1 MANIHTTLTSLF
13 SDIADKIREKTG
25 GTDKIVADNFPD
37 AISNIPIDGINTSD
51 ATALASDIAQG
62 KTAYVNGVKVTGS
75 MADNGAVAK
84 TLDSSTTSYTVPA
97 GYHNGSGK
105 VNISTETKTATP
117 TTGSQTVTPSSGKV
131 LSKVTVNAIPSQYVD
146 TSDATAAADD
156 IAKGKTAYV
165 NGIKVTGSIKEVPS
179 IVKYDPVVAETL
191 VVSDSSGSASNP
203 GKDGVYIGLTSHI
216 EESDGKNIVSPG
228 TTLEQV
234 VDPAEFGN
242 ATAADVASGKT
253 FTSVAGLKVTG
264 THECTGGIDTSDATA
279 TADDILSGK
288 TAYVNGSKVTGS
300 IAAKSASDITAS
312 GKTVTVPAGYYA
324 SSANKSVETATQATP
339 SISVDTSGKI
349 TATSEQSA
357 GYVAAGTKSATKQL
371 STQAAQTITP
381 GTTDKTI
388 ASGKYLTGKQ
398 TVKGDANLVAGN
410 IKSGVS
416 IFGVSGSYEGS
427 GGIDTSDATA
437 TAGDMA
443 EGVTAYV
450 NGEKLTGTISVGVPS
465 SNGMGTPVHTKN
477 ELINAISIKA
487 TSKNDVLMRSGT
499 EYGIMANASDFGNA
513 TAADVVSGKTF
524 TSSAGLKVIGTHVCD
539 GGTTPTLQSKTVTPS
554 ESEQTVSPDSGY
566 DGLSSVTVE
575 AVSNTYV
582 GSGVTKKAA
591 QTITPGT
598 ADQTLAA
605 GQYLSGAQT
614 IKGDSNLLAS
624 NIKSGVSIFG
634 VSGSYSGSSGG
645 GSLTSKS
652 GTITTSS
659 FDTGF
664 SEIVAIIIDKVSV
677 NSTGMTMASFIPI
690 IGKGTIS
697 GCSSYNTYMKQHAS
711 KISSNSCNVE
721 GGIFNWVDTNAT
733 YAFKEGDSYYWYA
746 IGYE

>member
-37 AISNIPIDGINTSD
+37 AISNIPIDGIDTSD

-62 KTAYVNGVKVTGS
+62 KTAYANGVKVVGTVETTNSGQSETLPAAYIELSDYSNTLILCKSLVKKDVLLRTGSYANAYPYKSDFGNATAVDVVAGKTFTSSAGLKVTGS
-75 MADNGAVAK
+75 MADNGAVTK

-146 TSDATAAADD
+146 TSDATATADD

-191 VVSDSSGSASNP
+191 VVSDSSGGVPNP
-203 GKDGVYIGLTSHI
+203 GKDGIYIGLTSHI

-234 VDPAEFGN
+234 VDPAEFGD
-242 ATAADVASGKT
+242 ATASDVVSGKT
-253 FTSVAGLKVTG
+253 FTSAAGLKVTG
-264 THECTGGIDTSDATA
+264 THECAGGTTPTLQSKTVTPSESEQTISPDSGYDGLSSVTVEAVSNTYVGSGVTKKAAQTITPGTADQTLAAGQYLIGAQTIKGDANLLAGNIKSGVSIFGVTGSHEGSSGGIDTSDATA
-279 TADDILSGK
+279 TSGDILSGK

-339 SISVDTSGKI
+339 TISVDNSGKI
-349 TATSEQSA
+349 TATSEQSG
-357 GYVAAGTKSATKQL
+357 GYVTAGTKSATKQL

-381 GTTDKTI
+381 GTEDKTI
-388 ASGKYLTGKQ
+388 ASGKYLTG
-398 TVKGDANLVAGN
+398 D
-410 IKSGVS
+410 
-416 IFGVSGSYEGS
+416 
-427 GGIDTSDATA
+427 
-437 TAGDMA
+437 
-443 EGVTAYV
+443 
-450 NGEKLTGTISVGVPS
+450 
-465 SNGMGTPVHTKN
+465 
-477 ELINAISIKA
+477 
-487 TSKNDVLMRSGT
+487 
-499 EYGIMANASDFGNA
+499 
-513 TAADVVSGKTF
+513 
-524 TSSAGLKVIGTHVCD
+524 
-539 GGTTPTLQSKTVTPS
+539 
-554 ESEQTVSPDSGY
+554 
-566 DGLSSVTVE
+566 
-575 AVSNTYV
+575 
-582 GSGVTKKAA
+582 
-591 QTITPGT
+591 
-598 ADQTLAA
+598 
-605 GQYLSGAQT
+605 QT

-677 NSTGMTMASFIPI
+677 NHTGMAMASFIPI

-697 GCSSYNTYMKQHAS
+697 GCSSYNTYMKQYAS

-721 GGIFNWVDTNAT
+721 GGTFNWVDTNAT

>member
-37 AISNIPIDGINTSD
+37 AISNIPIDGIDTSD

-75 MADNGAVAK
+75 MADNGAVTK
-84 TLDSSTTSYTVPA
+84 TLDSSTTSYTIPA
-97 GYHNGSGK
+97 GHHNGSGK

-179 IVKYDPVVAETL
+179 IVKYDPAVAETL

-203 GKDGVYIGLTSHI
+203 GKDGVYIGLTSQI

-242 ATAADVASGKT
+242 ATAADVVSGKT

-279 TADDILSGK
+279 TAGDILSGK

-339 SISVDTSGKI
+339 SISVDASGKI
-349 TATSEQSA
+349 TATSEQSG
-357 GYVAAGTKSATKQL
+357 GYVTAGTKSATKQL

-381 GTTDKTI
+381 GAEDKTI
-388 ASGKYLTGKQ
+388 ASGKYLTG
-398 TVKGDANLVAGN
+398 D
-410 IKSGVS
+410 
-416 IFGVSGSYEGS
+416 
-427 GGIDTSDATA
+427 
-437 TAGDMA
+437 
-443 EGVTAYV
+443 
-450 NGEKLTGTISVGVPS
+450 
-465 SNGMGTPVHTKN
+465 
-477 ELINAISIKA
+477 
-487 TSKNDVLMRSGT
+487 
-499 EYGIMANASDFGNA
+499 
-513 TAADVVSGKTF
+513 
-524 TSSAGLKVIGTHVCD
+524 
-539 GGTTPTLQSKTVTPS
+539 
-554 ESEQTVSPDSGY
+554 
-566 DGLSSVTVE
+566 
-575 AVSNTYV
+575 
-582 GSGVTKKAA
+582 
-591 QTITPGT
+591 
-598 ADQTLAA
+598 
-605 GQYLSGAQT
+605 QT
-614 IKGDSNLLAS
+614 IKGDSNLVAG

-677 NSTGMTMASFIPI
+677 NSTGMTTASFIPI

-697 GCSSYNTYMKQHAS
+697 GCSSYNTYMKQYAS
-711 KISSNSCNVE
+711 KISSDSCNVE
-721 GGIFNWVDTNAT
+721 GGTFNWVDTNAT

>member
-51 ATALASDIAQG
+51 ATA
-62 KTAYVNGVKVTGS
+62 
-75 MADNGAVAK
+75 
-84 TLDSSTTSYTVPA
+84 
-97 GYHNGSGK
+97 
-105 VNISTETKTATP
+105 
-117 TTGSQTVTPSSGKV
+117 
-131 LSKVTVNAIPSQYVD
+131 
-146 TSDATAAADD
+146 AADD

-179 IVKYDPVVAETL
+179 IVKYDPAVAETL
-191 VVSDSSGSASNP
+191 VVSDSSGDMPNP
-203 GKDGVYIGLTSHI
+203 GKDGIYIGITSQI

-279 TADDILSGK
+279 TAGDILSGK

-443 EGVTAYV
+443 EGVTAYA
-450 NGEKLTGTISVGVPS
+450 NGEKLTGTISVGAPS

-524 TSSAGLKVIGTHVCD
+524 TSSAGLKVTGTHVCD

-664 SEIVAIIIDKVSV
+664 SEIVAIIIDKVSEK
-677 NSTGMTMASFIPI
+677 STGMTMASFIPI

>member
-37 AISNIPIDGINTSD
+37 AISSIPIDGIDTSD
-51 ATALASDIAQG
+51 ATAAADDIAQG
-62 KTAYVNGVKVTGS
+62 KTAYVNGVKVVGTVETTNSGQGETLPAANIELSDYTDKLILCKSLVKKDVLLRTGSYANAYPYKSDFGNATAEDVASGKTFTSAAGLKVTGS
-75 MADNGAVAK
+75 MADNGAVTK

-105 VNISTETKTATP
+105 VNISTETKNVTP

-203 GKDGVYIGLTSHI
+203 GKDGVYIGLTSQI

-228 TTLEQV
+228 TKLEHV

-242 ATAADVASGKT
+242 ATAADVVSGKT
-253 FTSVAGLKVTG
+253 FTSAAGLKVTG

-279 TADDILSGK
+279 TAGDILSGK

-324 SSANKSVETATQATP
+324 SSADKSVETATQATP
-339 SISVDTSGKI
+339 TISVDNSGKI

-398 TVKGDANLVAGN
+398 TVKGDSNLLASN

-416 IFGVSGSYEGS
+416 IFGVSGSYT

-437 TAGDMA
+437 TAGDILS
-443 EGVTAYV
+443 GKTAYV
-450 NGEKLTGTISVGVPS
+450 NGGKITGSISS
-465 SNGMGTPVHTKN
+465 
-477 ELINAISIKA
+477 
-487 TSKNDVLMRSGT
+487 
-499 EYGIMANASDFGNA
+499 
-513 TAADVVSGKTF
+513 
-524 TSSAGLKVIGTHVCD
+524 
-539 GGTTPTLQSKTVTPS
+539 
-554 ESEQTVSPDSGY
+554 
-566 DGLSSVTVE
+566 
-575 AVSNTYV
+575 
-582 GSGVTKKAA
+582 KAA
-591 QTITPGT
+591 ASYTPGT
-598 ADQTLAA
+598 ADQTISS

-614 IKGDSNLLAS
+614 IKGDSNLVAG

-677 NSTGMTMASFIPI
+677 NHTGVTMASFIPI

-697 GCSSYNTYMKQHAS
+697 GCSSYNTYMKQYAS

>member
-37 AISNIPIDGINTSD
+37 AISNIPIDGIDTSD

-75 MADNGAVAK
+75 MADNGAVTN
-84 TLDSSTTSYTVPA
+84 TLDSSTTSYTIPA

-179 IVKYDPVVAETL
+179 IVKYDPAVAETF
-191 VVSDSSGSASNP
+191 VVSDSSGSAPNP
-203 GKDGVYIGLTSHI
+203 GKDGVYIGLTSQI

-242 ATAADVASGKT
+242 ATAADV
-253 FTSVAGLKVTG
+253 
-264 THECTGGIDTSDATA
+264 
-279 TADDILSGK
+279 
-288 TAYVNGSKVTGS
+288 
-300 IAAKSASDITAS
+300 
-312 GKTVTVPAGYYA
+312 
-324 SSANKSVETATQATP
+324 
-339 SISVDTSGKI
+339 
-349 TATSEQSA
+349 
-357 GYVAAGTKSATKQL
+357 
-371 STQAAQTITP
+371 
-381 GTTDKTI
+381 
-388 ASGKYLTGKQ
+388 
-398 TVKGDANLVAGN
+398 
-410 IKSGVS
+410 
-416 IFGVSGSYEGS
+416 
-427 GGIDTSDATA
+427 
-437 TAGDMA
+437 
-443 EGVTAYV
+443 
-450 NGEKLTGTISVGVPS
+450 
-465 SNGMGTPVHTKN
+465 
-477 ELINAISIKA
+477 
-487 TSKNDVLMRSGT
+487 
-499 EYGIMANASDFGNA
+499 
-513 TAADVVSGKTF
+513 VSGKTF
-524 TSSAGLKVIGTHVCD
+524 TSSAGLKVTGTHVCD

-614 IKGDSNLLAS
+614 ITGDPNLLAS

-664 SEIVAIIIDKVSV
+664 SEIVAIIVDKVSV
-677 NSTGMTMASFIPI
+677 NSTGVTTASFIPI
-690 IGKGTIS
+690 IGKGTVS
-697 GCSSYNTYMKQHAS
+697 GCSSYNTYMKQYAS

>member
-1 MANIHTTLTSLF
+1 M
-13 SDIADKIREKTG
+13 
-25 GTDKIVADNFPD
+25 
-37 AISNIPIDGINTSD
+37 
-51 ATALASDIAQG
+51 
-62 KTAYVNGVKVTGS
+62 
-75 MADNGAVAK
+75 
-84 TLDSSTTSYTVPA
+84 
-97 GYHNGSGK
+97 
-105 VNISTETKTATP
+105 NISTETKTATP
-117 TTGSQTVTPSSGKV
+117 TTSSQTVTPSSGKV

-179 IVKYDPVVAETL
+179 IVKYDPAVAETF
-191 VVSDSSGSASNP
+191 VVSDSSGSAPNP
-203 GKDGVYIGLTSHI
+203 GKDGIYIGLTSQI

-242 ATAADVASGKT
+242 ATAADVVSGKT

-279 TADDILSGK
+279 TAGDILSGK

-357 GYVAAGTKSATKQL
+357 GYVTAGTKSATKQL

-381 GTTDKTI
+381 GTEDKTI
-388 ASGKYLTGKQ
+388 ASGKYLTG
-398 TVKGDANLVAGN
+398 N
-410 IKSGVS
+410 
-416 IFGVSGSYEGS
+416 
-427 GGIDTSDATA
+427 
-437 TAGDMA
+437 
-443 EGVTAYV
+443 
-450 NGEKLTGTISVGVPS
+450 
-465 SNGMGTPVHTKN
+465 
-477 ELINAISIKA
+477 
-487 TSKNDVLMRSGT
+487 
-499 EYGIMANASDFGNA
+499 
-513 TAADVVSGKTF
+513 
-524 TSSAGLKVIGTHVCD
+524 
-539 GGTTPTLQSKTVTPS
+539 
-554 ESEQTVSPDSGY
+554 
-566 DGLSSVTVE
+566 
-575 AVSNTYV
+575 
-582 GSGVTKKAA
+582 
-591 QTITPGT
+591 
-598 ADQTLAA
+598 
-605 GQYLSGAQT
+605 QT
-614 IKGDSNLLAS
+614 IKGDSNLVAS

-634 VSGSYSGSSGG
+634 VAGTYVGSGGSGG

-677 NSTGMTMASFIPI
+677 NHTGMTTASFIPI
-690 IGKGTIS
+690 IGKGTVS
-697 GCSSYNTYMKQHAS
+697 GCSSYNTYMKQYAS

>member
-450 NGEKLTGTISVGVPS
+450 NGEKLTGTISVGAPS

-664 SEIVAIIIDKVSV
+664 SEIVAIIIDKVSE

>member
-37 AISNIPIDGINTSD
+37 AISNIPIDGIDTSD

-75 MADNGAVAK
+75 MADNGAVTK
-84 TLDSSTTSYTVPA
+84 TLDSSTTSYTIPA

-179 IVKYDPVVAETL
+179 IVKYDPAVAETF
-191 VVSDSSGSASNP
+191 VVSDSSGSAPNP
-203 GKDGVYIGLTSHI
+203 GKDGVYIGLTSQI

-242 ATAADVASGKT
+242 ATAADV
-253 FTSVAGLKVTG
+253 
-264 THECTGGIDTSDATA
+264 
-279 TADDILSGK
+279 
-288 TAYVNGSKVTGS
+288 
-300 IAAKSASDITAS
+300 
-312 GKTVTVPAGYYA
+312 
-324 SSANKSVETATQATP
+324 
-339 SISVDTSGKI
+339 
-349 TATSEQSA
+349 
-357 GYVAAGTKSATKQL
+357 
-371 STQAAQTITP
+371 
-381 GTTDKTI
+381 
-388 ASGKYLTGKQ
+388 
-398 TVKGDANLVAGN
+398 
-410 IKSGVS
+410 
-416 IFGVSGSYEGS
+416 
-427 GGIDTSDATA
+427 
-437 TAGDMA
+437 
-443 EGVTAYV
+443 
-450 NGEKLTGTISVGVPS
+450 
-465 SNGMGTPVHTKN
+465 
-477 ELINAISIKA
+477 
-487 TSKNDVLMRSGT
+487 
-499 EYGIMANASDFGNA
+499 
-513 TAADVVSGKTF
+513 VSGKTF
-524 TSSAGLKVIGTHVCD
+524 TSSAGLKVTGTHVCD

-614 IKGDSNLLAS
+614 ITGDPNLLAS

-677 NSTGMTMASFIPI
+677 NSTGVTTASFIPI
-690 IGKGTIS
+690 IGKGTVS
-697 GCSSYNTYMKQHAS
+697 GCSSYNTYMKQYAS

>member
-37 AISNIPIDGINTSD
+37 AISSIPIDGIDTSD

-62 KTAYVNGVKVTGS
+62 KTAYVNGVKVVGTVETTNSGQSETLPAADIELSDYSNTLILCKSLVKKDVLLRTGSYANAYPYKSDFGNATAEDVASGKTFTSSAGLKVTGS
-75 MADNGAVAK
+75 MADNGAVTK

-203 GKDGVYIGLTSHI
+203 GKDGVYIGLTSQI

-253 FTSVAGLKVTG
+253 FTSAAGLKVTG
-264 THECTGGIDTSDATA
+264 TNEYTGGIDTSDATA
-279 TADDILSGK
+279 TAGDILSGK

-339 SISVDTSGKI
+339 TISVDNSGKI

-381 GTTDKTI
+381 GTEDKTI

-416 IFGVSGSYEGS
+416 IFGVSGSY
-427 GGIDTSDATA
+427 
-437 TAGDMA
+437 
-443 EGVTAYV
+443 
-450 NGEKLTGTISVGVPS
+450 
-465 SNGMGTPVHTKN
+465 
-477 ELINAISIKA
+477 
-487 TSKNDVLMRSGT
+487 
-499 EYGIMANASDFGNA
+499 
-513 TAADVVSGKTF
+513 
-524 TSSAGLKVIGTHVCD
+524 

-598 ADQTLAA
+598 ADQTIAA

-614 IKGDSNLLAS
+614 IKGDANLVAG

-690 IGKGTIS
+690 LGKGTIS
-697 GCSSYNTYMKQHAS
+697 GCSSYNTYMKQYAS
-711 KISSNSCNVE
+711 KTSSNSCNVE
-721 GGIFNWVDTNAT
+721 GGTFNWVDTNAT

>member
-37 AISNIPIDGINTSD
+37 AISSIPIDGIDTSD

-62 KTAYVNGVKVTGS
+62 KTAYVNGVKVVGTVETTNSGQSETLPAADIELSDYSNTLILCKSLVKKDVLLRTGSYANAYPYKSDFGNATAEDVASGKTFTSSAGLKVTGS
-75 MADNGAVAK
+75 MADIGAVTK
-84 TLDSSTTSYTVPA
+84 TLDSSTTSYTIPA

-203 GKDGVYIGLTSHI
+203 GKDGVYIGLTSQI

-242 ATAADVASGKT
+242 ATAADVVSGKT
-253 FTSVAGLKVTG
+253 FTSAAGLKVTG

-300 IAAKSASDITAS
+300 IATKSASDITAS

-349 TATSEQSA
+349 TATSEQSG
-357 GYVAAGTKSATKQL
+357 GYVTAGTKSATKQL

-381 GTTDKTI
+381 GTEDKTI
-388 ASGKYLTGKQ
+388 ASGKYLTG
-398 TVKGDANLVAGN
+398 D
-410 IKSGVS
+410 
-416 IFGVSGSYEGS
+416 
-427 GGIDTSDATA
+427 
-437 TAGDMA
+437 
-443 EGVTAYV
+443 
-450 NGEKLTGTISVGVPS
+450 
-465 SNGMGTPVHTKN
+465 
-477 ELINAISIKA
+477 
-487 TSKNDVLMRSGT
+487 
-499 EYGIMANASDFGNA
+499 
-513 TAADVVSGKTF
+513 
-524 TSSAGLKVIGTHVCD
+524 
-539 GGTTPTLQSKTVTPS
+539 
-554 ESEQTVSPDSGY
+554 
-566 DGLSSVTVE
+566 
-575 AVSNTYV
+575 
-582 GSGVTKKAA
+582 
-591 QTITPGT
+591 
-598 ADQTLAA
+598 
-605 GQYLSGAQT
+605 QT

-645 GSLTSKS
+645 GTLTSKS

-677 NSTGMTMASFIPI
+677 NSTGMTTASFIPI

-697 GCSSYNTYMKQHAS
+697 GCSSYNTYMKQYAS

-721 GGIFNWVDTNAT
+721 GGTFNWVDTNAT

>member
-37 AISNIPIDGINTSD
+37 AISNIPIDGIDTSD

-75 MADNGAVAK
+75 MTDNGAVTK

-97 GYHNGSGK
+97 GHHNGSGK

-191 VVSDSSGSASNP
+191 VVSDSSGSTSNP
-203 GKDGVYIGLTSHI
+203 GKDGVYIGLTSQI

-228 TTLEQV
+228 TKLKHV

-242 ATAADVASGKT
+242 ATAADVVSGKT

-264 THECTGGIDTSDATA
+264 THECTGGIDTSDAPA
-279 TADDILSGK
+279 TAGDILSGK

-398 TVKGDANLVAGN
+398 TIKGDSNLLASN

-427 GGIDTSDATA
+427 
-437 TAGDMA
+437 
-443 EGVTAYV
+443 
-450 NGEKLTGTISVGVPS
+450 
-465 SNGMGTPVHTKN
+465 
-477 ELINAISIKA
+477 
-487 TSKNDVLMRSGT
+487 
-499 EYGIMANASDFGNA
+499 
-513 TAADVVSGKTF
+513 
-524 TSSAGLKVIGTHVCD
+524 

-664 SEIVAIIIDKVSV
+664 SEIVAIIIDKVSEK
-677 NSTGMTMASFIPI
+677 STGMTTASFIPI
-690 IGKGTIS
+690 IGKGTVS
-697 GCSSYNTYMKQHAS
+697 GCSSYDTYMKQYAS

-721 GGIFNWVDTNAT
+721 GGTFNWVDTNAT

>member
-1 MANIHTTLTSLF
+1 MIYSTIKDLF
-13 SDIADKIREKTG
+13 KGIC
-25 GTDKIVADNFPD
+25 D
-37 AISNIPIDGINTSD
+37 AIRSKDGTAEAIDHQD
-51 ATALASDIAQG
+51 
-62 KTAYVNGVKVTGS
+62 
-75 MADNGAVAK
+75 
-84 TLDSSTTSYTVPA
+84 
-97 GYHNGSGK
+97 
-105 VNISTETKTATP
+105 
-117 TTGSQTVTPSSGKV
+117 
-131 LSKVTVNAIPSQYVD
+131 IPSRIQAIQSGLD
-146 TSDATAAADD
+146 TSDATATAGA
-156 IAKGKTAYV
+156 ILKGKTAYAK
-165 NGIKVTGSIKEVPS
+165 GSKVTGTLEYIPNGSNTVESIK
-179 IVKYDPVVAETL
+179 DAELGT
-191 VVSDSSGSASNP
+191 SQI
-203 GKDGVYIGLTSHI
+203 DGVRNLKMSKTITTPVALLENTVLSTYTPI
-216 EESDGKNIVSPG
+216 KNLG
-228 TTLEQV
+228 
-234 VDPAEFGN
+234 D
-242 ATAADVASGKT
+242 ATAADVAAGKT
-253 FTSVAGLKVTG
+253 FTSAAGLKVTG
-264 THECTGGIDTSDATA
+264 THECAAGLDTSDATA
-279 TADDILSGK
+279 TAGDILSGK

-300 IAAKSASDITAS
+300 IPTKSASDITAN
-312 GKTVTVPAGYYA
+312 GQTVTVPAGYYA

-339 SISVDTSGKI
+339 AISVDTSGKI

-357 GYVAAGTKSATKQL
+357 GYVTAGTKSATKQL

-381 GTTDKTI
+381 STTDKTI
-388 ASGKYLTGKQ
+388 ASGKYLTGNQ
-398 TVKGDANLVAGN
+398 TVKGDANLVPGN

-450 NGEKLTGTISVGVPS
+450 NGEKLTGTISVGAPS
-465 SNGMGTPVHTKN
+465 SNGMGTPGHTKN

-524 TSSAGLKVIGTHVCD
+524 TSSAGLKVTGTHVCD

-614 IKGDSNLLAS
+614 IKGDANLVAG
-624 NIKSGVSIFG
+624 NIKSGASIFG
-634 VSGSYSGSSGG
+634 VAGTYEGSGG
-645 GSLTSKS
+645 IQAQHITSAS
-652 GTITTSS
+652 DTI
-659 FDTGF
+659 
-664 SEIVAIIIDKVSV
+664 
-677 NSTGMTMASFIPI
+677 
-690 IGKGTIS
+690 TIS
-697 GCSSYNTYMKQHAS
+697 GSGTVKVWGYGYYSSGMYTK
-711 KISSNSCNVE
+711 
-721 GGIFNWVDTNAT
+721 TT
-733 YAFKEGDSYYWYA
+733 YAFVGDGYYTASSYGTPSKHSA
-746 IGYE
+746 TFGINADGTLSGLPSNVSTIDALITIGA

>member
-25 GTDKIVADNFPD
+25 GTEKIVADNFPD
-37 AISNIPIDGINTSD
+37 AISSIPIDGIDTSD

-75 MADNGAVAK
+75 MADNGAVTK

-117 TTGSQTVTPSSGKV
+117 TTGPQTITPSSGKV

-203 GKDGVYIGLTSHI
+203 GKDGVYIGLTSKI

-242 ATAADVASGKT
+242 ATAADVVSGKT
-253 FTSVAGLKVTG
+253 FTSAAGLKVTG
-264 THECTGGIDTSDATA
+264 THECAGGIDTSDATA
-279 TADDILSGK
+279 TAGDILSGK

-357 GYVAAGTKSATKQL
+357 GYVTAGTKSATKQL

-398 TVKGDANLVAGN
+398 TIKGDANLLAVN

-437 TAGDMA
+437 GAGDILS
-443 EGVTAYV
+443 GKTAYV
-450 NGEKLTGTISVGVPS
+450 NGGKITGSISS
-465 SNGMGTPVHTKN
+465 
-477 ELINAISIKA
+477 
-487 TSKNDVLMRSGT
+487 
-499 EYGIMANASDFGNA
+499 
-513 TAADVVSGKTF
+513 
-524 TSSAGLKVIGTHVCD
+524 
-539 GGTTPTLQSKTVTPS
+539 
-554 ESEQTVSPDSGY
+554 
-566 DGLSSVTVE
+566 
-575 AVSNTYV
+575 
-582 GSGVTKKAA
+582 KAA
-591 QTITPGT
+591 ASYTPGT
-598 ADQTLAA
+598 ADQTIAA
-605 GQYLSGAQT
+605 GQYISGAQT
-614 IKGDSNLLAS
+614 IKGDANLLAS

-659 FDTGF
+659 FGTGL
-664 SEIVAIIIDKVSV
+664 SEIVAIIIDKDSE

-733 YAFKEGDSYYWYA
+733 YAFKEGDSYHWYA

>member
-1 MANIHTTLTSLF
+1 MAKRHTTLKLLF

-37 AISNIPIDGINTSD
+37 AISNIPIDGIDTSD

-62 KTAYVNGVKVTGS
+62 KTAYVNGEKVTG
-75 MADNGAVAK
+75 
-84 TLDSSTTSYTVPA
+84 TVKEAAIIKKYNPT
-97 GYHNGSGK
+97 
-105 VNISTETKTATP
+105 VDETIVV
-117 TTGSQTVTPSSGKV
+117 TTGSDPSVEPDTKSGTYIRFSSQIEESYGKAVVSPGTELNQLANVSKFGDASASDVVSGKTFTSAAG
-131 LSKVTVNAIPSQYVD
+131 LKVTGTHVCDGID

-203 GKDGVYIGLTSHI
+203 GKEGIYIGITSHI

-228 TTLEQV
+228 TTLEHV

-242 ATAADVASGKT
+242 ATAADVVAGKT
-253 FTSVAGLKVTG
+253 FTSAAGLKVTG
-264 THECTGGIDTSDATA
+264 THVCDGGLDTSDATA
-279 TADDILSGK
+279 TAGDILSGK

-357 GYVAAGTKSATKQL
+357 GYVIAGTKSATKQL

-381 GTTDKTI
+381 GTEDKTI
-388 ASGKYLTGKQ
+388 
-398 TVKGDANLVAGN
+398 
-410 IKSGVS
+410 
-416 IFGVSGSYEGS
+416 
-427 GGIDTSDATA
+427 
-437 TAGDMA
+437 
-443 EGVTAYV
+443 
-450 NGEKLTGTISVGVPS
+450 
-465 SNGMGTPVHTKN
+465 
-477 ELINAISIKA
+477 
-487 TSKNDVLMRSGT
+487 
-499 EYGIMANASDFGNA
+499 
-513 TAADVVSGKTF
+513 
-524 TSSAGLKVIGTHVCD
+524 
-539 GGTTPTLQSKTVTPS
+539 
-554 ESEQTVSPDSGY
+554 
-566 DGLSSVTVE
+566 
-575 AVSNTYV
+575 
-582 GSGVTKKAA
+582 
-591 QTITPGT
+591 
-598 ADQTLAA
+598 AA

-614 IKGDSNLLAS
+614 IKGDANLLAS

-664 SEIVAIIIDKVSV
+664 SEIVAIIIDKVSE

-697 GCSSYNTYMKQHAS
+697 GCSSYNTYMKQYAS

-721 GGIFNWVDTNAT
+721 GGTFNWVDTNAT

>member
-37 AISNIPIDGINTSD
+37 AISSIPIDGIDTSD
-51 ATALASDIAQG
+51 ATALASDIVQG
-62 KTAYVNGVKVTGS
+62 KTAYVNGVKVVGTVETTNSGQSETFAAANIELSDYADKVILCKSLVTKDVLLRTGSYANAYPYKKDFGNATAEDVASGKTFTSSAGLKVTGS
-75 MADNGAVAK
+75 MADNGAVTK

-117 TTGSQTVTPSSGKV
+117 TTGSQTITPSSGKV

-179 IVKYDPVVAETL
+179 IVKYDPVVAEAL

-203 GKDGVYIGLTSHI
+203 GKDRVYIGLTSQI

-242 ATAADVASGKT
+242 ATAADVVSGKT
-253 FTSVAGLKVTG
+253 FTSAAGLKVTG

-279 TADDILSGK
+279 TAGDILSGK

-357 GYVAAGTKSATKQL
+357 GYVTAGTKSATKQL

-381 GTTDKTI
+381 GTEDKTI
-388 ASGKYLTGKQ
+388 ASGKYLTG
-398 TVKGDANLVAGN
+398 N
-410 IKSGVS
+410 
-416 IFGVSGSYEGS
+416 
-427 GGIDTSDATA
+427 
-437 TAGDMA
+437 
-443 EGVTAYV
+443 
-450 NGEKLTGTISVGVPS
+450 
-465 SNGMGTPVHTKN
+465 
-477 ELINAISIKA
+477 
-487 TSKNDVLMRSGT
+487 
-499 EYGIMANASDFGNA
+499 
-513 TAADVVSGKTF
+513 
-524 TSSAGLKVIGTHVCD
+524 
-539 GGTTPTLQSKTVTPS
+539 
-554 ESEQTVSPDSGY
+554 
-566 DGLSSVTVE
+566 
-575 AVSNTYV
+575 
-582 GSGVTKKAA
+582 
-591 QTITPGT
+591 
-598 ADQTLAA
+598 
-605 GQYLSGAQT
+605 QT

-664 SEIVAIIIDKVSV
+664 SEIVAIIIDKDSE

-721 GGIFNWVDTNAT
+721 GGIFNWADTNAT
-733 YAFKEGDSYYWYA
+733 YAFKEGDSYHWYA

>member
-25 GTDKIVADNFPD
+25 GTEKIVADNFPD
-37 AISNIPIDGINTSD
+37 AISSIPIDGIDTSD

-62 KTAYVNGVKVTGS
+62 KTAYVNGVKVVGAVETTNSGQSETLPAANIELSDYSDKVILCKSLVKKDVLLRTGSYANAYPYKSDFGNATAEDVASGKTFTSSAGLKVTGS
-75 MADNGAVAK
+75 MADNGAVTK

-117 TTGSQTVTPSSGKV
+117 TTGSQTITPSSGKV

-203 GKDGVYIGLTSHI
+203 GKDGVYIGLTSQI

-253 FTSVAGLKVTG
+253 FTSAAGLKVTG
-264 THECTGGIDTSDATA
+264 TNEYTGGIDTSDATA
-279 TADDILSGK
+279 TAGDILSGK

-357 GYVAAGTKSATKQL
+357 GYVTAGTKSATKQL

-381 GTTDKTI
+381 GTEDKTI
-388 ASGKYLTGKQ
+388 ASGKYLTG
-398 TVKGDANLVAGN
+398 N
-410 IKSGVS
+410 
-416 IFGVSGSYEGS
+416 
-427 GGIDTSDATA
+427 
-437 TAGDMA
+437 
-443 EGVTAYV
+443 
-450 NGEKLTGTISVGVPS
+450 
-465 SNGMGTPVHTKN
+465 
-477 ELINAISIKA
+477 
-487 TSKNDVLMRSGT
+487 
-499 EYGIMANASDFGNA
+499 
-513 TAADVVSGKTF
+513 
-524 TSSAGLKVIGTHVCD
+524 
-539 GGTTPTLQSKTVTPS
+539 
-554 ESEQTVSPDSGY
+554 
-566 DGLSSVTVE
+566 
-575 AVSNTYV
+575 
-582 GSGVTKKAA
+582 
-591 QTITPGT
+591 
-598 ADQTLAA
+598 
-605 GQYLSGAQT
+605 QT

-664 SEIVAIIIDKVSV
+664 SEIVAIIIDKVSE

-690 IGKGTIS
+690 LGKGTIS
-697 GCSSYNTYMKQHAS
+697 GCSSYNTYMKQYAS

-721 GGIFNWVDTNAT
+721 GGTFNWVDTNAT